1 LDAALGLDSAK
12 RFHNAGAYSAA
23 KLPHLAG
30 RNQVLY
36 ATRARCDNNASNRVW
51 FKHLT

>member
-1 LDAALGLDSAK
+1 MRAPILPL
-12 RFHNAGAYSAA
+12 
-23 KLPHLAG
+23 KLTHLAG

-36 ATRARCDNNASNRVW
+36 ATGEPYDNNAANRVW

>member
-1 LDAALGLDSAK
+1 MRAPILPQ
-12 RFHNAGAYSAA
+12 
-23 KLPHLAG
+23 KLTHLAG

-36 ATRARCDNNASNRVW
+36 ATDARCDNEAADRVW